1 METLKKS
8 EKIDILERAQKAY
21 WLRGIGG
28 LGDLRDSYEK
38 SVLGKKY
45 LGLVYNEIGKRNASG
60 KGTNVPFGDTLMKIL
75 LDIEVEEVDEVLNPK
90 S

>member
-28 LGDLRDSYEK
+28 LGDLKIVMRN
-38 SVLGKKY
+38 LF
-45 LGLVYNEIGKRNASG
+45 LVRSI
-60 KGTNVPFGDTLMKIL
+60 
-75 LDIEVEEVDEVLNPK
+75 
-90 S
+90 